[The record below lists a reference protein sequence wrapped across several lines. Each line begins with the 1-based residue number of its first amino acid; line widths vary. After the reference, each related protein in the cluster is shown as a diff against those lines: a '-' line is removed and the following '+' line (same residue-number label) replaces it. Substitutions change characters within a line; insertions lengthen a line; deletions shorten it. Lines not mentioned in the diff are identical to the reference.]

1 MNYLIL
7 QWKPPL
13 HTVLHEIK
21 RINILQK
28 LKHLHATFPREIR
41 IRNSS
46 EACICPPYSKSSPL
60 TKNKEKKNPE
70 MLPLILPLAAE
81 VSFKQFQTIN
91 HVNDFFF
98 FKEFRIKI
106 MLMKTT

>member
-1 MNYLIL
+1 
-7 QWKPPL
+7 
-13 HTVLHEIK
+13 
-21 RINILQK
+21 
-28 LKHLHATFPREIR
+28 
-41 IRNSS
+41 
-46 EACICPPYSKSSPL
+46 
-60 TKNKEKKNPE
+60 